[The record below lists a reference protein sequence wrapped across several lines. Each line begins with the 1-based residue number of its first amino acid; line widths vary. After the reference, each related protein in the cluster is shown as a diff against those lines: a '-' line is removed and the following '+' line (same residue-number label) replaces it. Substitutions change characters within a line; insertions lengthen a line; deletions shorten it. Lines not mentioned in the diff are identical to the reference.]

1 MVEVVNILAD
11 LGKNDG
17 GLNEVIAH
25 IQSDTAAELA
35 EVTTIGNYALHM
47 GSIAFAIQDGTIL
60 AIDSEGTWY
69 DQISGGEVS
78 TAAAATLNTSAL
90 KSPSLLTT
98 GVNTLGNGKAILGTE
113 DEENEETESAGRAE
127 SEE

>member
-11 LGKNDG
+11 LGKNED

-25 IQSDTAAELA
+25 LQSDTAAEMA
-35 EVTTIGNYALHM
+35 GVTTVGSYALHM
-47 GSIAFAIQDGTIL
+47 GSIDFAIQDGAIL
-60 AIDSEGTWY
+60 AFDSEGTWY
-69 DQISGGEVS
+69 DQVSGGEVS
-78 TAAAATLNTSAL
+78 TTAAATLNTSAL
-90 KSPSLLTT
+90 RSPSLLTAE
-98 GVNTLGNGKAILGTE
+98 VNTLGNGKAILGTE